1 MQNLMTFFV
10 GVDIEFWAHEHSYE
24 RLFPVYNHKVIS
36 TNALSARG
44 VRCILSFPN
53 VYKSTL
59 HIQQIFWETMQA
71 VHLFL
76 LLLFFCE
83 NVTQYNESLTFL
95 TSSEFKKIL
104 PKQESCLFL
113 NRVITNWVL
122 VSFTFYLSTILLLVS
137 QNVCPGGT
145 LCTKLTRDLY
155 SSLNIKFSFLFF
167 SCARPFSRPIKS
179 QRSIF
184 PHKSRFVIGLLRCL
198 SPDCSS

>member
-1 MQNLMTFFV
+1 MQNLMTVFV

-24 RLFPVYNHKVIS
+24 RLFPAYNHKVIS

-59 HIQQIFWETMQA
+59 QIQQIFWETMQA

-104 PKQESCLFL
+104 PKQELCLFL
-113 NRVITNWVL
+113 NRVITN
-122 VSFTFYLSTILLLVS
+122 
-137 QNVCPGGT
+137 
-145 LCTKLTRDLY
+145 
-155 SSLNIKFSFLFF
+155 
-167 SCARPFSRPIKS
+167 
-179 QRSIF
+179 
-184 PHKSRFVIGLLRCL
+184 
-198 SPDCSS
+198 